1 MTLKAVFGIA
11 LALVGAL
18 AIGLHLFSPE
28 LMHHLG
34 HASRRPLD
42 MIRTLAFAAALVA
55 FAVSASAQD
64 KTVTT
69 ADFAGTWNIE
79 VMSHQIALVIEPA
92 EGNKV
97 TATMMMMG
105 RDTLLKGE
113 LADRTLTLV
122 GIKTETSGAP
132 EPRHAAHEPPS
143 NATPIVVTLQ
153 EDGTIAGEM
162 MTTGGAMKWTG
173 EKLRARK
180 KG

>member
-1 MTLKAVFGIA
+1 MLKI
-11 LALVGAL
+11 
-18 AIGLHLFSPE
+18 I
-28 LMHHLG
+28 
-34 HASRRPLD
+34 
-42 MIRTLAFAAALVA
+42 TFAAAL
-55 FAVSASAQD
+55 AVASAAVAQE

-105 RDTLLKGE
+105 RDTLLKGDLVE
-113 LADRTLTLV
+113 KTLTLV
-122 GIKTETSGAP
+122 GVKSEATGTMPPEHGTPGHDHDVAPAAAAGSGP
-132 EPRHAAHEPPS
+132 K
-143 NATPIVVTLQ
+143 PIVVTLQ

-162 MTTGGAMKWTG
+162 MTTGGPVKWTG
-173 EKLRARK
+173 EKLRAKK